1 MLVYSFHC
9 DTMSNDEKIIAIEE
23 AYQDCIEARDDFARI
38 GASRLAKEMDDFAT
52 GCLASLAKL
61 KEEAP

>member
-1 MLVYSFHC
+1 MLVYFFR
-9 DTMSNDEKIIAIEE
+9 DTMPNDEKIIAIEE